1 MKTSVHFLCMAA
13 VLACLAFPV
22 GSGAQTIAVAKG
34 TDECRLPAS
43 RALSRGETY
52 AESLAVD
59 TPRFLPPKEAVAM
72 DDEEIFGVHLKG
84 FTAAF
89 PLRFLV
95 WHEAV
100 NFLAGGEKRSLTYC
114 PYAGSAIGYT
124 GFTLAVS
131 GLVADSNL
139 ILTDRETK
147 SRLIQ
152 MDGGFFDGPL
162 RGRTPETFPVTHT
175 TWGRWRQAH
184 PESSLLAA
192 PDGGVWD
199 YDCSPFEN
207 YRESDALFFPVS
219 THGGGLSPK
228 ERVLVL
234 TAGGQRTALLVTGF
248 GKRHPKGL
256 DFTLG
261 GRPVRVTVNENMGSL
276 DYEGASGFEAYWFA
290 FHARW
295 PDIRPLR

>member
-1 MKTSVHFLCMAA
+1 M
-13 VLACLAFPV
+13 
-22 GSGAQTIAVAKG
+22 
-34 TDECRLPAS
+34 RLPALLVLLLCCAFPAFGS
-43 RALSRGETY
+43 GQIVAVPKGADEHRQPATRALSRGETF
-52 AESLAVD
+52 AEQLAVD
-59 TPRFLPPKEAVAM
+59 APRFLGPDDAAAL
-72 DDEEIFGVHLKG
+72 DEEEVFGVSLKG
-84 FTAAF
+84 FVAAF

-114 PYAGSAIGYT
+114 PYAGAAVGFS

-147 SRLIQ
+147 SRLVQ
-152 MDGGFFDGPL
+152 MDGTFFDGPL
-162 RGRTPETFPVTHT
+162 RGRAPETFPVTHS

-184 PESSLLAA
+184 PHSMLLAA

-207 YRESDALFFPVS
+207 YRESDALFFPVGA
-219 THGGGLSPK
+219 HGGGLSPK

-234 TAGGQRTALLVTGF
+234 TAGGERTALLVTGF
-248 GKRHPKGL
+248 GQRHPGGL
-256 DFTLG
+256 EFSLG
-261 GRPVRVTVNENMGSL
+261 GRRVRVRLNEALGAL
-276 DYEGASGFEAYWFA
+276 TAEGADGFEAYWFA

>member
-1 MKTSVHFLCMAA
+1 
-13 VLACLAFPV
+13 
-22 GSGAQTIAVAKG
+22 
-34 TDECRLPAS
+34 
-43 RALSRGETY
+43 
-52 AESLAVD
+52 
-59 TPRFLPPKEAVAM
+59 VAM
-72 DDEEIFGVHLKG
+72 DEEEVFGVNLKG

-114 PYAGSAIGYT
+114 PYAGSVLGLTGYT
-124 GFTLAVS
+124 MGAS

-147 SRLIQ
+147 SRLVQ
-152 MDGGFFDGPL
+152 MDGAFFDGPL
-162 RGRTPETFPVTHT
+162 RGRAPESFPVTHT

-192 PDGGVWD
+192 PDGGAWD

-234 TAGGQRTALLVTGF
+234 TAGKERMAFLITGF
-248 GKRHPKGL
+248 GQRHPDGL
-256 DFTLG
+256 EFTLG
-261 GRPVRVTVNENMGSL
+261 GKAVRVRPDEALGTLVVA
-276 DYEGASGFEAYWFA
+276 GADSFEAYWFA